1 MGSIQSF
8 DDVRSAAMSLTKED
22 RAKLA
27 EQLLDSVDLLSDEE
41 FDAAWADEAEKRAR
55 DVREGKSITVPGEV
69 VEAKIRKFI
78 ES

>member
-8 DDVRSAAMSLTKED
+8 DDVRSAAMSLPKED

-27 EQLLDSVDLLSDEE
+27 EQLLDSVDALSDEE

-69 VEAKIRKFI
+69 VESKIRKFI